1 MTTGLPK
8 SHQLQSCRQTVIA
21 RRVVRLSFDDGP
33 NPTTTPPLL
42 DHLRDHGVK
51 ATFFVLG
58 QNIVHQEGRAILE
71 RIACD
76 GHQIGNHSYSHAD
89 LTKLTAKQIED
100 EIKQTEAL
108 IGSLDNGIKLF
119 RPPFGF
125 HNSTVDEVV
134 RCLGYR
140 FVLWNVISRDWEKY
154 YSNRRWVSHTMKQIE
169 AKQDST
175 VLAHDVHPSTVAHFP
190 ELVRA
195 IRSLPNTE
203 FHHVAYHGRT

>member
-1 MTTGLPK
+1 MSRICGSVPRSRGAPCCEEVKIALLGVRPSSLDASLKGDHSVSLTPYSK
-8 SHQLQSCRQTVIA
+8 SHQLQIMQQTVIV

-76 GHQIGNHSYSHAD
+76 GHQIGNHSYSHPD

-100 EIKQTEAL
+100 EIKRTEAL
-108 IGSLDNGIKLF
+108 IGSLDNGMKLF

-125 HNSTVDEVV
+125 HNSTVDGSKVP
-134 RCLGYR
+134 G
-140 FVLWNVISRDWEKY
+140 I
-154 YSNRRWVSHTMKQIE
+154 
-169 AKQDST
+169 
-175 VLAHDVHPSTVAHFP
+175 
-190 ELVRA
+190 
-195 IRSLPNTE
+195 
-203 FHHVAYHGRT
+203 